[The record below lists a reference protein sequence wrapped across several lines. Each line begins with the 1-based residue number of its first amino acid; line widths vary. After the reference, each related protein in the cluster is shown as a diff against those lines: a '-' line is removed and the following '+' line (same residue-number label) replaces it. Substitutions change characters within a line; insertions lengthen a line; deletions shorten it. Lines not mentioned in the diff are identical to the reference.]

1 VFHHG
6 TARREGQLVTAR
18 GRVLAVTAVG
28 PDLPTALQNTYAGVD
43 KICFDGAH
51 YRRDIGRDWQVVPMP
66 MMPYPIGRLPQTSV
80 QSQAI

>member
-6 TARREGQLVTAR
+6 TVWREGELVTAR

-51 YRRDIGRDWQVVPMP
+51 YRRDIGRDWQVEPTP
-66 MMPYPIGRLPQTSV
+66 LLHYPIGRLPHSNLQPR
-80 QSQAI
+80 AI